1 MVNPDGYEYSHV
13 VDRMWRKTRRNDT
26 RPSAALRGRKQRV
39 DDDGN
44 EECIGVDLNS
54 NFEFNWQKGSSNP
67 CSPNFA
73 GRKPFSEPE
82 SRALANFMLKLVN
95 KNKVKMFSVI
105 LFVT

>member
-13 VDRMWRKTRRNDT
+13 ADRMWRKTRRNDT
-26 RPSAALRGRKQRV
+26 LHSTRARKQRV
-39 DDDGN
+39 DDGN
-44 EECIGVDLNS
+44 EECVGVDINA

-82 SRALANFMLKLVN
+82 SRALANFMLKLVGPTSYDLPSIFIM
-95 KNKVKMFSVI
+95 K
-105 LFVT
+105 